1 MLVKRY
7 RRGKTTWGKLAQQLH
22 ILNRSV
28 KAAKQDLKLTKEW
41 IRIQVSISR
50 ELVTRNQVFILQ
62 FKEEAMLAAVNIWM
76 GGCTSLIDYLILV

>member
-1 MLVKRY
+1 VLVKRY

-50 ELVTRNQVFILQ
+50 ELVTRN
-62 FKEEAMLAAVNIWM
+62 
-76 GGCTSLIDYLILV
+76 